1 MEASALPLRPVN
13 RLNQIHPHYL
23 GKLPV
28 FIHQL
33 IMGFNHIH
41 RILSQQG
48 PDQYLIKELEI
59 VALLH
64 EHIKKTLGD
73 ATVAPR

>member
-1 MEASALPLRPVN
+1 
-13 RLNQIHPHYL
+13 
-23 GKLPV
+23 
-28 FIHQL
+28 
-33 IMGFNHIH
+33 MGFNHIH

-59 VALLH
+59 VASLQ

-73 ATVAPR
+73 ATVAPQ